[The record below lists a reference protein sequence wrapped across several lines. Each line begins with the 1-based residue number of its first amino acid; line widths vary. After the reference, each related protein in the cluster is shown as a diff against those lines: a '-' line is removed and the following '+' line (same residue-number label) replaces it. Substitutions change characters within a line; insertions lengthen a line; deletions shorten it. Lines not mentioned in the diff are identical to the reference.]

1 MTASGAR
8 VVVVTHYWAPHVG
21 GIETV
26 ARQQAVGLA
35 GRGFDVDVHTTRL
48 PRCASRSSDE
58 RTVLGAGRVVVSRH
72 RAVEPLLRTAQLPV
86 PVPGPGMVVRLVR
99 AIRRADVVVA
109 HGHSFPTSVLAAGI
123 ARVLRR
129 PFVLVQHSPWIA
141 YGTVLEAVQR
151 IVDRTVGRWVLTAA
165 DAVVCVSEHTA
176 GYVRSMLPTAPVHV
190 VHNGV
195 DRDRFHPATGRGAD
209 PRVGAGVDAE
219 GRSGRPVVLFVGRLV
234 ERNGWRVLL
243 EAWRGSSLP
252 ERADLRIVG
261 SGPDE
266 LRVRAA
272 IHDLDRVVQL
282 GTVAD
287 DELADH
293 YRAAHVVV
301 VPTLTGVG
309 FGLTAAEALAC
320 GTPVV
325 ASAEG
330 GHREV
335 VRDGIDGLLVS
346 AGDAAALTEAL
357 ERILTEEGLRERLA
371 TAARDATPSSRTP
384 VDGLHEV
391 LAGTVARV
399 RGARGWV

>member
-1 MTASGAR
+1 MTTSRHR

-26 ARQQAVGLA
+26 ARQQALGLA
-35 GRGFDVDVHTTRL
+35 GRGIDVDVHTTRL
-48 PRCASRSSDE
+48 PRSAFRASDE
-58 RTVLGAGRVVVSRH
+58 GSVPGSGRVVVSRH
-72 RAVEPLLRTAQLPV
+72 RAIEPLLRIAQLPV

-109 HGHSFPTSVLAAGI
+109 HGHSFPTSALAAGI

-141 YGTVLEAVQR
+141 YGPVLGTVQR
-151 IVDRTVGRWVLTAA
+151 IVDRTVGRRVVTAA

-176 GYVRSMLPTAPVHV
+176 GYIRSMCPTAPIHV
-190 VHNGV
+190 VPNGV
-195 DRDRFHPATGRGAD
+195 DPDRFHPAIGRGGDA
-209 PRVGAGVDAE
+209 PVGAGVDA
-219 GRSGRPVVLFVGRLV
+219 GRRSGRPVVLFVGRLV

-243 EAWRGSSLP
+243 EAWRSSGLP
-252 ERADLRIVG
+252 QRADLRIVG

-266 LRVRAA
+266 VGVRAA
-272 IHDLDRVVQL
+272 IRDLDRVVLL
-282 GTVAD
+282 GAVAD
-287 DELADH
+287 EELADH

-346 AGDAAALTEAL
+346 AGDVGALAAALTSILMDEA
-357 ERILTEEGLRERLA
+357 LRERLA
-371 TAARDATPSSRTP
+371 TAARAVTRSSRTS

-391 LAGTVARV
+391 LAGTVVGV
-399 RGARGWV
+399 RGARG